1 LSTRITN
8 IQREINPYI
17 HFTGGTAKG
26 TATSVYID
34 RKAQG
39 EFLMA
44 ANTLSIKATDL
55 SGIIPDGGKILS
67 MKVSNVNGRKMQVQ
81 IPGVNGLVNNDGA
94 TGSSNSDV
102 TRVVYAPLNRFPVLK
117 IQIPDLVAVN
127 QDTNGTSSEVL
138 FILTTDG
145 PTDRV
150 VVHFHYKQA
159 I

>member
-26 TATSVYID
+26 IDASIYID
-34 RKAQG
+34 RKSQG

-44 ANTLSIKATDL
+44 AGTLSIKATDL
-55 SGIIPDGGKILS
+55 IGIIPDGGKILS
-67 MKVSNVNGRKMQVQ
+67 MKVSNINGRKMQVK
-81 IPGVNGLVNNDGA
+81 IPGINGLVDNDGV
-94 TGSSNSDV
+94 TGSSNVDI

-127 QDTNGTSSEVL
+127 QDTNGSSTEVL
-138 FILTTDG
+138 FVLTTDG

-150 VVHFHYKQA
+150 VIHFHYKQA